1 MPSIRHNFATTTGR
15 VAAASALVVALMIP
29 LGYFT
34 VSYRHHTAVLEAEL
48 ELNAHLVSEMIK
60 ANPEIWRFQQLKL
73 EEFLKRRSRLKY
85 AEVRRIFD
93 ANGNL
98 IAESVDQLSPPLL
111 IKSAD
116 VVDLRGRAGHI
127 EISRSLRPLMLTTGG
142 IFLLSSAFG
151 GAIFFMLRAWPERVL
166 KRTLADNRRFV
177 EEIKL
182 AKENL
187 EQINSALAM
196 QAAELSRSNQ
206 ETQRRCEELQALHE
220 MRHKIEESL
229 RERNRELVILRRIG
243 ETILGS
249 LDLRPILEQILEQA
263 ILIGSFDLGNIR
275 LLDASGETLDVAVSR
290 GYRYRK
296 NALSHRKISR
306 EIGAAS
312 RFGDRI
318 FKEPCYQEHV
328 QECEGFRTLKKEG
341 VEAFVMVPVRA
352 DGQVLGT
359 IQLASR
365 TPHRFSREEL
375 HLLETIGNQ
384 MGFAVQRAQLYEQ
397 TKSQASELQNA
408 SKLQADFSA
417 MIAHDLRSPLMNI
430 TGIAELMAE
439 GTFGSVTEEQRKWL
453 MRIRVNGHN
462 LVDLVSDFLDV
473 SKLESGYVEVKKEVV
488 ALGEIIERS
497 VENYRVL
504 ALDKNISITA
514 AVDSSL
520 PAVDADPRRLDQVF
534 SNLLS
539 NAIKFTGKS
548 GDVEVGAARVDSSG
562 VKVWVKDNG
571 EGIPAEE
578 IGQIFQKYRQGGNV
592 KNSDQKG
599 TGLGLVICKM
609 IIDAHGGKIWVD
621 SEPKKGSTFYFSLPL
636 AA

>member
-1 MPSIRHNFATTTGR
+1 MQPISHNYKEFSGR
-15 VAAASALVVALMIP
+15 IAAVSAVIVALIIP

-34 VSYRHHTAVLEAEL
+34 VSHHHYSAALEAEL
-48 ELNAHLVSEMIK
+48 EINAHLVSEMIK
-60 ANPEIWRFQQLKL
+60 ANPEVWRFQQVNL
-73 EEFLKRRSRLKY
+73 EKFLKRRSKHNEP
-85 AEVRRIFD
+85 EVRRLFD
-93 ANGNL
+93 LSGIL
-98 IAESVDQLSPPLL
+98 IGESVDPLRRPVL
-111 IKSAD
+111 IKSAE
-116 VVDLRGRAGHI
+116 VVDLRGHAGRI

-142 IFLLSSAFG
+142 IFLVSSAFAG
-151 GAIFFMLRAWPERVL
+151 VMFLMLRAWPARVL
-166 KRTLADNRRFV
+166 DRALADNRRFV
-177 EEIKL
+177 EEIEL

-187 EQINSALAM
+187 EHINSALAI
-196 QAAELSRSNQ
+196 QAAELSRSN
-206 ETQRRCEELQALHE
+206 EEAQRRCEELQALHE
-220 MRHKIEESL
+220 LRHRSEESL
-229 RERNRELVILRRIG
+229 RERNRELLILRRMG

-249 LDLRPILEQILEQA
+249 LDLQPILEQILEQA
-263 ILIGSFDLGNIR
+263 MLIGSFDVGNIR
-275 LLDASGETLDVAVSR
+275 LLDSKGDTLEVAVSR
-290 GYRYRK
+290 GYRYRE

-306 EIGAAS
+306 DIGAAS
-312 RFGDRI
+312 RFGERI
-318 FKEPCYQEHV
+318 FKEPCYEEHV

-365 TPHRFSREEL
+365 TPHRFHREEL
-375 HLLETIGNQ
+375 HLLETIGNH

-397 TKSQASELQNA
+397 TRRQASELQHA

-430 TGIAELMAE
+430 TGIAELMSE
-439 GTFGSVTEEQRKWL
+439 GTFGGVTEEQRKWL
-453 MRIRVNGHN
+453 TRIRVNGHN
-462 LVDLVSDFLDV
+462 LIDLVSDFLDV
-473 SKLESGYVEVKKEVV
+473 SKLESGYVDVKKEVV
-488 ALGEIIERS
+488 ALGEIIQRS

-539 NAIKFTGKS
+539 NAIKFTGQS
-548 GDVEVGAARVDSSG
+548 GDVEVGAERVDSTR

-571 EGIPAEE
+571 EGIPSEE
-578 IGQIFQKYRQGGNV
+578 IGQIFQKYRQAGNV